1 MKKLRIGLVTRREMK
16 GYVFLLPWL
25 IGFVMFFAVPLVQSL
40 WYSWHDVKVTANG
53 LKMTW
58 VGWENYR
65 YLFQTDTVFTEQLI
79 NFFADSILRLA
90 VILVFSLVIAMMLNQ
105 PLKGKGVFRTLFFLP
120 IIVVSG
126 PVLERLVNEGATT
139 VPLIDS
145 YGVNGIVEAML
156 PPVLAR
162 PMSSL
167 FSQLI
172 LVLWYSGVPILIY
185 MTGLQKIDQSLY
197 EASMIDGANGWVSFW
212 KITLPALRPM
222 ILINGV
228 YTLVFL
234 ATTGLNEVM
243 ATIND
248 RMFKTGEQ
256 GGGYGI
262 ASAMAWVYAL
272 SLGAALIVMLIITRE
287 RKGRQIAI
295 QKTGEQIAI
304 ERMHAERA
312 KNMKRKGGKR
322 RGK

>member
-16 GYVFLLPWL
+16 GYLFLLPWM
-25 IGFVMFFAVPLVQSL
+25 IGFVTFFIVPLVRSL
-40 WYSWHDVKVTANG
+40 IFSFQDVKVTANG
-53 LKMTW
+53 LKTSFI
-58 VGWENYR
+58 GLANYR
-65 YLFQTDTVFTEQLI
+65 YIFREDTVFTEQLTS
-79 NFFADSILRLA
+79 FYADSVLRLA

-105 PLKGKGVFRTLFFLP
+105 PLKGKGIFRTLFFLP

-139 VPLIDS
+139 VPMIET

-167 FSQLI
+167 FSELI

-185 MTGLQKIDQSLY
+185 MTGLQKIDGSLY
-197 EASMIDGANGWVSFW
+197 EAAMIDGANGWVSFW

-228 YTLVFL
+228 YIIVFL
-234 ATTGLNEVM
+234 ATTGLNEVI

-248 RMFKTGEQ
+248 RMFATTV
-256 GGGYGI
+256 GGGYGK
-262 ASAMAWVYAL
+262 ATAMSWVYAL
-272 SLGAALIVMLIITRE
+272 TLGIALIILMLLTKE
-287 RKGRQIAI
+287 RKAKQVAI

-312 KNMKRKGGKR
+312 RNMKGGKR
-322 RGK
+322 HGKKH

>member
-16 GYVFLLPWL
+16 GYLFLLPWM
-25 IGFVMFFAVPLVQSL
+25 IGFVTFFIVPLVRSL
-40 WYSWHDVKVTANG
+40 IFSFQDVKVTANG
-53 LKMTW
+53 LKTSFI
-58 VGWENYR
+58 GLANYR
-65 YLFQTDTVFTEQLI
+65 YIFREDTVFTEQLTS
-79 NFFADSILRLA
+79 FYADSVLRLA

-105 PLKGKGVFRTLFFLP
+105 PLKGKGIFRTLFFLP

-139 VPLIDS
+139 VPMIET

-167 FSQLI
+167 FSELI

-185 MTGLQKIDQSLY
+185 MTGLQKIDGSLY
-197 EASMIDGANGWVSFW
+197 EAAMIDGANGWVSFW

-228 YTLVFL
+228 YIIVFL
-234 ATTGLNEVM
+234 ATTGLNEVI

-248 RMFKTGEQ
+248 RMFATTV
-256 GGGYGI
+256 GGGYGK
-262 ASAMAWVYAL
+262 ATAMSWVYAL
-272 SLGAALIVMLIITRE
+272 TLGIALIILMLLTRE
-287 RKGRQIAI
+287 RKARQVAI

-312 KNMKRKGGKR
+312 RNMKGGKR
-322 RGK
+322 HGKKH